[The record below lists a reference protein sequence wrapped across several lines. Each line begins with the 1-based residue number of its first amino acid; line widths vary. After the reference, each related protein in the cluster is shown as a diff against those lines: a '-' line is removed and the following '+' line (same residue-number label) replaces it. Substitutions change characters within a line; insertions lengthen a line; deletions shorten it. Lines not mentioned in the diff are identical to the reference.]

1 MSATPLTDTILVVER
16 SVFHSI
22 RQEVVDK
29 GYYPDTSATIDDN
42 ITAINVPLKQF
53 TIGVI
58 NRTALYTAGKTF
70 FVRNSTLNNGTYTVV
85 SSTYTTNT
93 IITVVEVI
101 PSATVNGNTAIY
113 KYYDD
118 DAGVALLKADIAT
131 IVSTKGFAIEVF
143 GVSAPRAKYQKRIP
157 RIVIIKNQFL
167 PGDLGGVPNTIY
179 TPNNGDLLAP
189 DAFTGRVQ
197 PPQTVNYNFDL
208 HLVCQSAEQSRVLH
222 GIVALAVPK
231 RGYIDAYNLPSQK
244 IFVLQ
249 YSYRSMPNT
258 EDNLDEDIYMYT
270 ANDIFETDDR
280 VVAENIKPI
289 TEITVEQKQG
299 DPPPGSST
307 PLTTFKITP
316 LP

>member
-1 MSATPLTDTILVVER
+1 MSNIPLTDTLLVVER
-16 SVFHSI
+16 SVFHAL

-29 GYYPDTSATIDDN
+29 GYYPNTSETIDDN
-42 ITAINVPLKQF
+42 ITAINVLLKQF
-53 TIGVI
+53 TIGTI
-58 NRTALYTAGKTF
+58 NRTALYTVGKTF
-70 FVRNSTLNNGTYTVV
+70 KVKNSTLNNGTYTVV
-85 SSTYTTNT
+85 SSAFTTNT
-93 IITVVEVI
+93 VITVVEVI
-101 PSATVNGNTAIY
+101 PSATVNGNTAIF

-131 IVSTKGFAIEVF
+131 IVTTKGFAIEVF

-167 PGDLGGVPNTIY
+167 PGGLGGAPDTIY
-179 TPNNGDLLAP
+179 TPNNGDPLAP

-197 PPQTVNYNFDL
+197 PPQTIDYNFDI

-222 GIVALAVPK
+222 GITALAVPK
-231 RGYIDAYNLPSQK
+231 RGYINAYELPGQR
-244 IFVLQ
+244 IFVNQ

-270 ANDIFETDDR
+270 ANDIFESED
-280 VVAENIKPI
+280 VVVSENIAPI
-289 TEITVEQKQG
+289 TEITVEEKQG

-307 PLTTFKITP
+307 SLETFVITP

>member
-1 MSATPLTDTILVVER
+1 MSNIPLTDTILVVER

-29 GYYPDTSATIDDN
+29 GYYPDTSALLADN
-42 ITAINVPLKQF
+42 ITAINQGTKEI
-53 TIGVI
+53 TIGAI
-58 NRTALYTAGKTF
+58 NRAAYFTANRVFSIIG
-70 FVRNSTLNNGTYTVV
+70 STGNDTTYTVV
-85 SSTYTTNT
+85 SSVFNSPDT
-93 IITVVEVI
+93 IITVAEAI
-101 PSATVNGNTAIY
+101 ADPTADGKTSIY

-118 DAGVALLKADIAT
+118 DAGVALLKTDVDT
-131 IVSTKGFAIEVF
+131 IVTSKGFAIEVF

-167 PGDLGGVPNTIY
+167 PGDLGGAPDTIY
-179 TPNNGDLLAP
+179 TPNNGDILAP

-208 HLVCQSAEQSRVLH
+208 HLVCQSAQQSRVLH
-222 GIVALAVPK
+222 GITALAVPK
-231 RGYIDAYNLPSQK
+231 RGYIDAYELPGQK
-244 IFVLQ
+244 IFVNQ

-270 ANDIFETDDR
+270 ANDIFESEDK

-289 TEITVEQKQG
+289 TEITIEQKQG
-299 DPPPGSST
+299 DIPPGTSSA
-307 PLTTFKITP
+307 LETFVVD
-316 LP
+316 